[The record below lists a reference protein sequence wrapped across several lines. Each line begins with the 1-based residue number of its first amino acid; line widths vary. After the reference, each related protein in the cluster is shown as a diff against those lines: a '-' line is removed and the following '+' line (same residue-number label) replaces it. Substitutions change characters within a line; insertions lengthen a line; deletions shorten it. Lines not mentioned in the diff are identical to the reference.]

1 MKEISKN
8 CILSLDGS
16 IRDYTDLLLLVI
28 LSNLENINAELIEMG
43 IPQSERLVKLND
55 MERNAIIKEE

>member
-16 IRDYTDLLLLVI
+16 KRDYTDLLLLVI
-28 LSNLENINAELIEMG
+28 LSNLENINAELIEVG

>member
-1 MKEISKN
+1 MKEISKKF
-8 CILSLDGS
+8 ILSLDGS

-28 LSNLENINAELIEMG
+28 LSNLENINAELIEVG

>member
-1 MKEISKN
+1 MKKISKN

-55 MERNAIIKEE
+55 MEKNKCNY

>member
-28 LSNLENINAELIEMG
+28 LSNLENINAELIEVG